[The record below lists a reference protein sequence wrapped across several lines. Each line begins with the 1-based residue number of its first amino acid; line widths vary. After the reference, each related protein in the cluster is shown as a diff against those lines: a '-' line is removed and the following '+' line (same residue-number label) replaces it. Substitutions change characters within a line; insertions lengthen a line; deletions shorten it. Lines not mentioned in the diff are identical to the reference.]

1 MKYLF
6 ALILTILFLFN
17 CSSPID
23 NCGEIDRKYEKN
35 GEYFFALIMHE
46 DKDSN
51 DNSGGGRVYADV
63 LVSKND
69 YLLKKLGEQY
79 CFED

>member
-1 MKYLF
+1 
-6 ALILTILFLFN
+6 
-17 CSSPID
+17 
-23 NCGEIDRKYEKN
+23 
-35 GEYFFALIMHE
+35 MHE

-69 YLLKKLGEQY
+69 YLLKNPGEQY

>member
-1 MKYLF
+1 MKHLF
-6 ALILTILFLFN
+6 AIILTTLFLFN
-17 CSSPID
+17 CSSSID

-35 GEYFFALIMHE
+35 GECFFALIMHE

-79 CFED
+79 CFEE

>member
-1 MKYLF
+1 
-6 ALILTILFLFN
+6 
-17 CSSPID
+17 
-23 NCGEIDRKYEKN
+23 
-35 GEYFFALIMHE
+35 MHE

-69 YLLKKLGEQY
+69 YLLKNLGSNTVLKNKNI
-79 CFED
+79 